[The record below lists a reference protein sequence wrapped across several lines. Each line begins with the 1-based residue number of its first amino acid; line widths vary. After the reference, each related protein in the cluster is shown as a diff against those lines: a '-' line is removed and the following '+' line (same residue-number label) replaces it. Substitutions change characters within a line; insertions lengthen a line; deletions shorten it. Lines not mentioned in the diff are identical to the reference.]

1 MNSDTNKTESIINTY
16 KKKSSKNFFQL
27 DPDNNINN
35 NSNLLSYK
43 PIKNKLF
50 NDLLI
55 INQKK
60 TILTDTNK
68 KKNLG
73 MPEYSSPIDLQ
84 IEKISEELEL
94 DKRNSSEID
103 NKKLI
108 YQTEDDMIIIEKI
121 LRDANLEFS
130 RINEISFLDIICFIL
145 KKNNKR
151 NNEIEILKIFFLK
164 IEKLVAMFKPLNV
177 SINDMMGKL
186 VGRIKY
192 EKKIKNSILFKE
204 GDKGDKFYIILKGE
218 VGILIQQ
225 EKLIN
230 CTPIEYL
237 KYLMILYLYT
247 EKSLISKMIYANR
260 DTINFDDKCFQ
271 SLMDIFKFYHFYKD
285 YSIMNKEYKD
295 VIDFIKVEHKINKY
309 LNKKNDFISGDC
321 FHLLDLSNIVAEE
334 LFKFYCRTIDNI
346 KKVDWNEI
354 VNSNLKMETFV
365 GINNFNNP
373 TNLYEFSMNIK
384 SHQPDEKKLKSEE
397 FFEKLYNINE
407 VSNNLIRSCTV
418 NEYIQR
424 INGEEVIKLI
434 RKDTKNY
441 FIDRY
446 EDKEKYKYY
455 NYFEVNHLKDGN
467 IFGELA
473 LINPSKKRTATVIIK
488 EDCHLGVLNKE
499 AYDMSIKNAQDKLRI
514 RNLLFFTN
522 GPIFNG
528 IANNYFLNYYFFRF
542 KKKIYNSGEILFH
555 RGEKRNKIYFIISG
569 ELQLSAKL
577 TLRKLTE
584 IINYLNDEKTKDDG
598 GLSKIYCRENIRFK
612 RFYEEEQNNLR
623 FYVLKDKEIAGLD
636 DMTEKNIYLFDCKC
650 VSLEPSEI
658 YELDY
663 NIFEEAVI
671 DNPVKKNN
679 ETYVSMKKE
688 LLLQRLYGQRDSIA
702 KNEYNRIKTF
712 FINLNLDEIFKNEDK
727 KNSENK
733 NKTLNNFFHLNN
745 KAIKKN
751 FYSITDEIQTL
762 NTNNTNFNNTI
773 LNNTNINNLINN
785 NVPNNSYLN
794 KKFPFLNT
802 ARNLSSYKSKKN
814 KFKNNPNYN
823 KLLKTENNETNLI
836 ILKKIRQHSTKPK
849 DLYRHLLDKENS
861 NILFQINKEKKIDNE
876 NNKIIKLLKSEN
888 DKNQTLTR
896 IVSHIKNNE
905 NENNKSLSASK
916 KNSKLIRHLQGKKS
930 KTKIIKVE
938 KIMSPT
944 SKVLMREF
952 TRKYI
957 EPNQVPKNKN
967 KFTFNNQ
974 KIFETLIKNRNNKNK
989 KYVNITYKNE
999 VLYFKKDNT
1008 HFNSNNE
1015 LKKTEPSHKNKGDT
1029 LISYKTKKLNKFKNK
1044 MIEENYK
1051 DIFFI
1056 DCLILDKLEENA
1068 NKNNEKERPKLRGKK
1083 LIQ

>member
-60 TILTDTNK
+60 NIFTDTNK

-108 YQTEDDMIIIEKI
+108 YQTEDDMLIIEKI

-151 NNEIEILKIFFLK
+151 NNEIEILKIFVLK

-247 EKSLISKMIYANR
+247 EKSLISKMIYVNR

-407 VSNNLIRSCTV
+407 ISNNLIRSCTV

-514 RNLLFFTN
+514 RNFLFFTN

-584 IINYLNDEKTKDDG
+584 IINYLNDKKTKDDG

-612 RFYEEEQNNLR
+612 RFYEEAQNNLR

-727 KNSENK
+727 KSSDNK

-814 KFKNNPNYN
+814 KFKNNQNYN

-944 SKVLMREF
+944 SNVLMREF
-952 TRKYI
+952 TRKFI
-957 EPNQVPKNKN
+957 EPNQVQKNKN

>member
-1 MNSDTNKTESIINTY
+1 MNSDTNKTESINTY

-27 DPDNNINN
+27 DQDNNINNN

-43 PIKNKLF
+43 PVKNKLF

-225 EKLIN
+225 EKVIN

-295 VIDFIKVEHKINKY
+295 VIDFIKVEHKINRY

-334 LFKFYCRTIDNI
+334 LFKFYCRAIDNI

-354 VNSNLKMETFV
+354 VNSNLKMEAFV

-773 LNNTNINNLINN
+773 FNNTNINNLINN

-836 ILKKIRQHSTKPK
+836 ISKKIRQHSTKPK

-888 DKNQTLTR
+888 DKNQALTR

-916 KNSKLIRHLQGKKS
+916 KNSKLIQHLQGKKS